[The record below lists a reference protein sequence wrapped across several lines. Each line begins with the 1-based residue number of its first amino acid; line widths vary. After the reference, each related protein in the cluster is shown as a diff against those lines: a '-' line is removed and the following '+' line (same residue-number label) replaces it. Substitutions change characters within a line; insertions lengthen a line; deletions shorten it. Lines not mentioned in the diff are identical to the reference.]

1 MDNTLC
7 LKLPLP
13 WIEAFW
19 PSQVMVWFLFPS
31 KWILSRDFRPSQTGS
46 WAIPTVH
53 APASAHQGTSLLGQ
67 SPFSVSDCM
76 SLPFSP
82 QYFLFWGVQWGERSY
97 FRSLGIMLFK
107 NRRLWS
113 DSLCSL
119 PFGNGCLMTF
129 ALVIKVPPSKKRKSS
144 YSSPFY
150 FSYCVVNIFQCEMKT

>member
-19 PSQVMVWFLFPS
+19 PSQVMVWLLFPS
-31 KWILSRDFRPSQTGS
+31 KWILSRGFRPSQTGS
-46 WAIPTVH
+46 WAIPPVH

-97 FRSLGIMLFK
+97 FRSPGIVLFK

-144 YSSPFY
+144 HSSPFY